1 MRKYLHKIAIVSG
14 KGGVGKTTTTINLAL
29 ALYHKGA
36 NVIVLDANITTPN
49 LGLYLGVIKTPKTL
63 NDVLRGTAHISETV
77 YTHSSGI
84 NIITSDMAVDA
95 LKDINFNKIY
105 QAINDLE
112 NHADILLIDTA
123 ATLGSETQRI
133 IEAVD
138 EIVLVTNTDKGALA
152 DALKTIETA
161 KKIKTIV
168 MGVIINRVKGKLAKD
183 KIEKFL
189 NVPIIGVIKHD
200 NNISKSTEQGK
211 IYLKTYNSKNKNKYY
226 DIATMILGPS
236 YRKKLKKEEKR
247 SLFNYVLKQL
257 GIFPKY

>member
-1 MRKYLHKIAIVSG
+1 MEKYLHKIAVVSG

-29 ALYHKGA
+29 ALYNQGA

-49 LGLYLGVIKTPKTL
+49 LGLYLGVVKTPKTL
-63 NDVLRGTAHISETV
+63 NDVLRGQAHISETV
-77 YTHSSGI
+77 YSHSSGI

-95 LKDINFNKIY
+95 LKDINFNQIHK
-105 QAINDLE
+105 AINDLE

-133 IEAVD
+133 MEAVD
-138 EIVLVTNTDKGALA
+138 EIVIVTNTDKGALA

-161 KKIKTIV
+161 KRIKTMV
-168 MGVIINRVKGKLAKD
+168 MGIIINRVKGKLAKD

-189 NVPIIGVIKHD
+189 DVPIIGIIKHD
-200 NNISKSTEQGK
+200 KNIIKSTENGK
-211 IYLKTYNSKNKNKYY
+211 IYLQTYNSKNKNKYY
-226 DIATMILGPS
+226 EVAAMILGPS
-236 YRKKLKKEEKR
+236 YRKKLKKEANK

-257 GIFPKY
+257 GIFPK